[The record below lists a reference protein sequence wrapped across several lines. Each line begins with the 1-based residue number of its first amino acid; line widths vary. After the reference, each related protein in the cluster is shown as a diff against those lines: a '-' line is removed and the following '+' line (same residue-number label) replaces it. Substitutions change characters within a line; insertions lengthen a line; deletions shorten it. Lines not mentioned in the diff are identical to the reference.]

1 MDTDLEQAQ
10 CWNRYSLGFFGEG
23 WCCQTIYNLNIQFA
37 FTVEWSGQ
45 QLVPTHLYGIRIY
58 TNGSFLN
65 AHVDQVLLRM

>member
-10 CWNRYSLGFFGEG
+10 CWNRYSLGFLGG
-23 WCCQTIYNLNIQFA
+23 RCCQTIYNL
-37 FTVEWSGQ
+37 SGQ